1 MGKFGVSYLELLVL
15 FEKWLGHRLLPE
27 KTVPVTRRLGRPLY
41 IGTPPVSEGVQIRL
55 GCQFLGSLFRSLGN
69 LPGGLSRFIPGS
81 LGTLCFWKNFLSYV
95 LALFALG
102 IWTLLLCP
110 CIFQLIL
117 AFGCCLWS
125 TAYWIFRE
133 ILSAPHLVR
142 QWIHV
147 IRGLWKNLH
156 IFNVAVNS
164 NPEAFALHSAEWRC
178 VHSRCFWLQLLSA
191 RFARWKSTLFL

>member
-1 MGKFGVSYLELLVL
+1 MGVAIFWLLRGKSGPGWCFFSWSTL
-15 FEKWLGHRLLPE
+15 LRSGWSSRWCRLCAGAACQPWRLLEEFPL
-27 KTVPVTRRLGRPLY
+27 RRACLA
-41 IGTPPVSEGVQIRL
+41 
-55 GCQFLGSLFRSLGN
+55 
-69 LPGGLSRFIPGS
+69 
-81 LGTLCFWKNFLSYV
+81 
-95 LALFALG
+95 ALFALE

-110 CIFQLIL
+110 RIFQLIL

-133 ILSAPHLVR
+133 ILRAPHLVR

-178 VHSRCFWLQLLSA
+178 VHSRCFWLQLLSQ
-191 RFARWKSTLFL
+191 RGSHVGSRHYFYERPFF